1 MSETELYETQPNP
14 VKDTQ
19 PVPTQQENHPSPVK
33 KHLPGWLVLVV
44 VVILI
49 SIGLLAGY
57 NSGMGQRYDA
67 QKTLVTAQLQEQF
80 ELGLQKMEAG
90 QYDLARQHFDYI
102 IQNDPEFPG
111 VLDAYTELLLRIQI
125 SPTPIASNTPEVSP
139 TPDLRGADAIYANIR
154 AALFARDWNTA
165 LTNLDSL
172 RKTAPNYRT
181 AEVDG
186 LYYLSLRMR
195 GFSKIIPPSQKCSDI
210 NLEGGIY
217 DFTLAERFGTL
228 DSVAQSLRS
237 FARLYIIGSS
247 YWDQDWLKAQ
257 DYFAQVMTGYPT
269 SLMDT
274 SCMSA
279 TERWRFATIKYAEQ
293 LLANGDSCGAQEQL
307 DLAFTIPSAKNEPFY
322 PTATEVYNLCQGG
335 GSNDGDGEA
344 TPEGTLTETP
354 TPTPTETPTETPT
367 P

>member
-1 MSETELYETQPNP
+1 MSEPELNDTQPNKVGETQP
-14 VKDTQ
+14 VSTKQDGHQ
-19 PVPTQQENHPSPVK
+19 AQARK
-33 KHLPGWLVLVV
+33 KFSGWLVLIVV
-44 VVILI
+44 ALLI
-49 SIGLLAGY
+49 FIGLLVGY

-67 QKTLVTAQLQEQF
+67 QKTQVSTQLQEQF
-80 ELGLQKMEAG
+80 DLGLQKMEAG
-90 QYDLARQHFDYI
+90 QYELAKQHFDYI
-102 IQNDPEFPG
+102 IQHDPEFPG
-111 VLDAYTELLLRIQI
+111 VLDAYTELLLLIQI
-125 SPTPIASNTPEVSP
+125 SPTPTASETPEASP

-154 AALFARDWNTA
+154 AALIARDWNNA

-186 LYYLSLRMR
+186 MYYLALRMR

-217 DFTLAERFGTL
+217 DFSLAERFGSL

-237 FARLYIIGSS
+237 YSRLYIIGSS

-307 DLAFTIPSAKNEPFY
+307 DLAFTVPSAKNEPYF
-322 PTATEVYNLCQGG
+322 PTATEIYNLCQG
-335 GSNDGDGEA
+335 DEGDNNGDVA

-354 TPTPTETPTETPT
+354 TPTLTETPT

>member
-1 MSETELYETQPNP
+1 MSEPEL
-14 VKDTQ
+14 KDTQ
-19 PVPTQQENHPSPVK
+19 PNQVGETHPVSTKENSHPVQARK
-33 KHLPGWLVLVV
+33 KFSGWLVFLVV
-44 VVILI
+44 AFLI
-49 SIGLLAGY
+49 TIGLLIGY
-57 NSGMGQRYDA
+57 NFGMGQRYDA
-67 QKTLVTAQLQEQF
+67 QKTQVTSQLQEQF
-80 ELGLQKMEAG
+80 ELGLEKMEAG
-90 QYDLARQHFDYI
+90 QYELAKQHFDYI

-111 VLDAYTELLLRIQI
+111 VLDAYTELLLLIQI
-125 SPTPIASNTPEVSP
+125 SPTPIASETPDASP
-139 TPDLRGADAIYANIR
+139 TPDLRGADAIYVNIR
-154 AALFARDWNTA
+154 AALIARDWNNA

-186 LYYLSLRMR
+186 MYYLALRMR

-217 DFTLAERFGTL
+217 DFSLAERFGSL

-247 YWDQDWLKAQ
+247 YWDQDWVKAQ
-257 DYFAQVMTGYPT
+257 DYFAQVMIGYPT

-279 TERWRFATIKYAEQ
+279 TERWRFATIKFAEQ
-293 LLANGDSCGAQEQL
+293 LLAIGDSCGAQEQL
-307 DLAFTIPSAKNEPFY
+307 DLAFTIPSVKNEPFF
-322 PTATEVYNLCQGG
+322 PTATEVYNLCQGDAG
-335 GSNDGDGEA
+335 DNNDDVV

-354 TPTPTETPTETPT
+354 TPTVTETPT